1 MLDQSLPAHA
11 VTSAGAAT
19 DCTAPAWLTPAEM
32 ALADLAET
40 WGAYYDTG
48 YAGGAFHAFRLTG
61 GPVITASTLDGL
73 DSAIRADWARWCA
86 P

>member
-19 DCTAPAWLTPAEM
+19 DCTAWPTPAEM
-32 ALADLAET
+32 ALDDLAQR
-40 WGAYYDTG
+40 WGTLYDVG
-48 YAGGAFHAFRLTG
+48 FAGGAFHAFLLAG
-61 GPVITASTLDGL
+61 GPVITADTLAGL
-73 DSAIRADWARWCA
+73 DSAIRADFSRRSQ